1 MHRLLAAALLF
12 LALAAPPAAAGPRES
27 AIEGVI
33 SRQIDAFR
41 ADDGAAAFSFAA
53 PALRD
58 FFRDDTSFMAMV
70 KQGYPQV
77 YRPRDF
83 SFSELREIDGRLTQF
98 VEITDTDGQRW
109 VAAYTMTQQADGS
122 WLIGGCVI
130 LKAPET
136 TV

>member
-1 MHRLLAAALLF
+1 MHRLLTAALLF
-12 LALAAPPAAAGPRES
+12 LTLAAPPVAAQTREK
-27 AIEGVI
+27 AIEAVI

-41 ADDGAAAFSFAA
+41 ADDGAAAFAFAA

-58 FFRDDTSFMAMV
+58 FFRDDVNFMAMV

-77 YRPRDF
+77 YRPREF
-83 SFSELREIDGRLTQF
+83 SFSELREGDGRLTQF
-98 VEITDTDGQRW
+98 VEITDSDGQRW
-109 VAAYTMTQQADGS
+109 VAAYTMAQQADGS

-136 TV
+136 SV